1 MLTPLSR
8 DPRLSG
14 IPACTRDAL
23 GGHLPI
29 GVVCY
34 PLGRGL
40 CGAAGWVWGLHF
52 GCCSGSVDRDRD
64 LTRIEPGT
72 LLAMRTNE
80 SMDSGRR
87 DYRVYSGIVDEH
99 VRR

>member
-1 MLTPLSR
+1 MEKKLNYTAISQVPRSDVSR
-8 DPRLSG
+8 RAVHATSSL
-14 IPACTRDAL
+14 CTDRD
-23 GGHLPI
+23 
-29 GVVCY
+29 
-34 PLGRGL
+34 RDRD
-40 CGAAGWVWGLHF
+40 
-52 GCCSGSVDRDRD
+52 SDRDRDRDRD